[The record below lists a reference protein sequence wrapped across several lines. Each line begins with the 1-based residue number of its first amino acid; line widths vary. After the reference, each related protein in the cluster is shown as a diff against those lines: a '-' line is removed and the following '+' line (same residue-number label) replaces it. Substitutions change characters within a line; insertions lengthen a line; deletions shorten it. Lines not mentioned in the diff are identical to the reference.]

1 MAQVVRR
8 HRKIRRTFYGLSM
21 MTFIYAAAAYLVAPE
36 VWRLLEGEDI
46 TVADEMITR
55 TTAGIPGDP
64 INIGLVGSQEDIVQA
79 FHAAGWSPADALTLR
94 TAIEIGIDV
103 VLGRPYDDAPV
114 STLVFE
120 GRPQDLAYEKEIGG
134 SPDQR
139 HHLRLWLTPR
149 LQDGRPLW
157 LGATS
162 KDRGAGISHDTGQI
176 THHIDPDIDAERD
189 LVVSDLRTVGMVDGT
204 SQIQGVGA
212 TTDGRNGGGDRY
224 FTDGMATIAVLK
236 GQP

>member
-64 INIGLVGSQEDIVQA
+64 INIGLVGSQEDVVQA
-79 FHAAGWSPADALTLR
+79 FHRAGWYPADALTLR

-139 HHLRLWLTPR
+139 HHLRLWQTPR

-157 LGATS
+157 LGAAS

-189 LVVSDLRTVGMVDGT
+189 LVVSDLKTAGLVEGT
-204 SQIQGVGA
+204 SQIQGVGP

-224 FTDGMATIAVLK
+224 FTDGMATIAELK
-236 GQP
+236 PQP